1 MGDSPQDILVA
12 AAVLENTAGE
22 VLLARRPDHVH
33 QGGLWEFPGGKVE
46 PGESLHAALERE
58 LAEELGVGLL
68 THRPLIRV
76 RHCYGDRCVVLD
88 VHRVT
93 AFHGEPR
100 GLEGQPLAWVEKH
113 RLGDYPMPAADR
125 PIVSALRLPSVYLV
139 TPPAPGSPE
148 DLLAGV
154 ARALDTGVRLV
165 QLRVHQP
172 GFPLARAAAEVA
184 ELCVG
189 AGAGLL
195 INGNIDLAASLGCG
209 VHLPSPLLMSLASRP
224 LDAGAWVAA
233 SCHSPAELE
242 QACAIGADFAVLSP
256 VQRTA
261 SHPGEPGIGWERFG
275 EWVRDLP
282 LPVFALGGM
291 LPGDIPEAWRR
302 GGQGIAG
309 IRGLWSGS
317 GLQ

>member
-1 MGDSPQDILVA
+1 MGASPQDILVA

-46 PGESLHAALERE
+46 PGESLDAALARE
-58 LAEELGVGLL
+58 LAEELGVDLL

-76 RHCYGDRCVVLD
+76 RHCYGERCVVLD
-88 VHRVT
+88 VHQVT
-93 AFHGEPR
+93 AFSGEPR
-100 GLEGQPLAWVEKH
+100 GLEGQPLAWVDKR

-125 PIVSALRLPSVYLV
+125 PIVSALRLPATYLV
-139 TPPAPGSPE
+139 TPPAPGRPE

-154 ARALDTGVRLV
+154 ARALDAGVRLV
-165 QLRVHQP
+165 QLRVRQT
-172 GFPLARAAAEVA
+172 GFPLARVAEEVA
-184 ELCVG
+184 HLCVS
-189 AGAGLL
+189 AGADLL
-195 INGNIDLAASLGCG
+195 INGEIDLAASLGCG
-209 VHLPSPLLMSLASRP
+209 VHLPSQQVMSLASRP
-224 LDAGAWVAA
+224 LGDDVWVAA
-233 SCHSPAELE
+233 SCHSPAELK

-256 VQRTA
+256 VRRTA
-261 SHPGEPGIGWERFG
+261 SHPGKPGIGWGRFS

-291 LPGDIPEAWRR
+291 LPKDIAEAWRR
-302 GGQGIAG
+302 GAQGVAG
-309 IRGLWSGS
+309 IRGLWSGP

>member
-1 MGDSPQDILVA
+1 MSAFPRDILVA

-58 LAEELGVGLL
+58 LAEELGVDLL
-68 THRPLIRV
+68 AHRPLIRV

-93 AFHGEPR
+93 AFHGDPR
-100 GLEGQPLAWVEKH
+100 GLEGQPLAWVEKR
-113 RLGDYPMPAADR
+113 RLKDYPMPAADR
-125 PIVSALRLPSVYLV
+125 PIVSALRLPATYLV
-139 TPPAPGSPE
+139 TPPEPGSPE
-148 DLLAGV
+148 NLLAGV
-154 ARALDTGVRLV
+154 ERSLEAGVRLV
-165 QLRVHQP
+165 QLRVRQP

-189 AGAGLL
+189 AGADLL
-195 INGNIDLAASLGCG
+195 INDDIGLAVSLGCG

-224 LDAGAWVAA
+224 LDAGVWVAA

-261 SHPGEPGIGWERFG
+261 SHPGQAGIGWERFSD
-275 EWVRDLP
+275 WIQDLP

-291 LPGDIPEAWRR
+291 SPEDITEAWRR
-302 GGQGIAG
+302 GAQGIAG
-309 IRGLWSGS
+309 IRGLWPGP